1 MLDPENKFVPL
12 PEERTLYS
20 SASRTGLSIPAL
32 NIKSDSGV
40 AYLTNQRVSRQHPCS
55 CFLLLA
61 PSRKPLTVPS
71 QLIYLPDA
79 PTTRMQSFSAPLLNI
94 YDARPAMPAVGP
106 NAWLANF
113 RPVAGGNIPDNGRF
127 ILINLSFKNGG
138 ALTFHYKFEQIAE
151 RLRQV
156 VSTAREN
163 NTPEERQ
170 DRVLSGVNVANVH
183 LDQLP
188 SYEESALDQL
198 ASDGALEQLL
208 AGTPR
213 SPHLETENG
222 DDEGTTGR
230 QSPPDYPETTMGA
243 IFRRFF

>member
-1 MLDPENKFVPL
+1 MSLNWVMLDPENKFVPL

-40 AYLTNQRVSRQHPCS
+40 AYLTNQR
-55 CFLLLA
+55 
-61 PSRKPLTVPS
+61 
-71 QLIYLPDA
+71 LIYLPDA